1 MQQGLLNIF
10 QTLKHFGV
18 DDVDIQYIAEGYQD
32 WLKNPVDRIFHYG
45 TVYSLGNKFYSMPY
59 PIKGLD
65 SLFVGIEINGIVYMS
80 SYRQNVS
87 YGELETKISELKVQI
102 AEKVAKIAKKFD
114 VIACDFE
121 LRMPT
126 RDEARALADKA
137 RYDHDL
143 LGKIYCTDGN
153 LWITPSF
160 EQPNKTYVTVTQ
172 YGAKPHHARSSYTQA
187 SLYLVAIPR
196 KSNMF
201 IGEVDDYGIPTPE
214 TLRNRLLL
222 TARSENS
229 YLHIVRSVLKEVVKY
244 DKFEELMLTGDEK
257 LLKTNLRDDWGL
269 ERIDI
274 AQIKHE
280 LRWLRNIVIEQE
292 SSEFANNPTVEN
304 FIKMVDDY
312 GVHEKVQKL

>member
-1 MQQGLLNIF
+1 MLTIYQF
-10 QTLKHFGV
+10 LKRFDV
-18 DDVDIQYIAEGYQD
+18 DDNDIRCIAEGYQD
-32 WLKNPVDRIFHYG
+32 WLRNPVYRVYPYR
-45 TVYSLGNKFYSMPY
+45 TVYSLGDKLYSMPH
-59 PIKGLD
+59 PIKGVD
-65 SLFVGIEINGIVYMS
+65 KFFVGIEINGIVYMS
-80 SYRQNVS
+80 AYRQNVS
-87 YGELETKISELKVQI
+87 YGELDTKISEIKAQITKKHVSI
-102 AEKVAKIAKKFD
+102 AEKLAVT
-114 VIACDFE
+114 ACDFE

-304 FIKMVDDY
+304 FIKMIDDY
-312 GVHEKVQKL
+312 GVHETL